1 MLLQASLE
9 FFALVSLLIVILL
22 TVMYYNSSYYLQ
34 FYNLQI
40 YEDAR
45 KISESVATEINLALK
60 AGDGY
65 SRIFQ
70 IPEKILNS
78 IDYNVSISNYRVKVF
93 WNSGE
98 TQSVIYTKEI
108 FGYLKKGD
116 NWIRNVN
123 GEIYVN

>member
-9 FFALVSLLIVILL
+9 FFVLISLLILILL

-34 FYNLQI
+34 IYYLQV

-45 KISESVATEINLALK
+45 KISEAIASEINLALK
-60 AGDGY
+60 AGNGY
-65 SRIFQ
+65 SRIFL

-78 IDYNVSISNYRVKVF
+78 IDYNVSVSDYRVKVY
-93 WNSGE
+93 WKDGE
-98 TQSVIYTKEI
+98 AQSVIYTKEI
-108 FGYLKKGD
+108 VGYLKKGE
-116 NWIRNVN
+116 NWIRNVD